1 MSKKKNNSEYLNT
14 VIIGSGLSAL
24 NFIDTFKGKGKEINV
39 ISPNYEHKLEPK
51 YSSNINYLPSQM
63 RDKKIQV
70 ENFFLANN
78 LVNSK
83 KSKIIGS
90 LDFGGLSNYWGLQM
104 DNYITFDD
112 YKINKK
118 TKGEIFKNFI
128 ELITKYNFIG
138 KFKYK
143 NKIYKNDFKIPDYL
157 EKYVNKKI
165 NSFVIKKPILAFSRK
180 INKNRFFQINEKKD
194 KCNSLNFLKKIK
206 KKKKIRFHNFY
217 LEDIE
222 KYGKKIKLFCKKNNK
237 SKTFIVDRIIFA
249 AGTIATT
256 KILMKYLNIKSE
268 VKVNH
273 HPRLISVYLSKHQI
287 KTNLKF
293 TPSLLQIIGKIGKNN
308 FSADLRPG
316 NKLITD
322 SIIELSSFLYPFKFL
337 INLLKDRLIFSNILL
352 APKFSDIYI
361 KNFGD
366 YFQLYTKKNN
376 VTKTL
381 SKANKKFFS
390 FLFRNKIVFPFFKTH
405 FPGIGADFHYFGTL
419 PINSKNKLSVNENC
433 QLKNHK
439 NIYVIDSS
447 IFNFKSNRYPL
458 GIVMANARRIGKLL
472 S

>member
-206 KKKKIRFHNFY
+206 KKKK
-217 LEDIE
+217 
-222 KYGKKIKLFCKKNNK
+222 K
-237 SKTFIVDRIIFA
+237 S
-249 AGTIATT
+249 
-256 KILMKYLNIKSE
+256 L
-268 VKVNH
+268 
-273 HPRLISVYLSKHQI
+273 
-287 KTNLKF
+287 
-293 TPSLLQIIGKIGKNN
+293 
-308 FSADLRPG
+308 
-316 NKLITD
+316 
-322 SIIELSSFLYPFKFL
+322 
-337 INLLKDRLIFSNILL
+337 
-352 APKFSDIYI
+352 
-361 KNFGD
+361 KNF
-366 YFQLYTKKNN
+366 
-376 VTKTL
+376 
-381 SKANKKFFS
+381 
-390 FLFRNKIVFPFFKTH
+390 
-405 FPGIGADFHYFGTL
+405 
-419 PINSKNKLSVNENC
+419 
-433 QLKNHK
+433 
-439 NIYVIDSS
+439 
-447 IFNFKSNRYPL
+447 
-458 GIVMANARRIGKLL
+458 
-472 S
+472 

>member
-165 NSFVIKKPILAFSRK
+165 NSFVIKKPLLAFSRK
-180 INKNRFFQINEKKD
+180 INKNRFFKINEKKD

-287 KTNLKF
+287 KSNLKF

-337 INLLKDRLIFSNILL
+337 INVLKDRLIFSNILL